1 MTLRIKKVDITLG
14 PWNSHAFLF
23 IPSKEVELKKAA
35 AVFTHGY
42 TSHKGSILT
51 WPTRLAEEGIASILF
66 DLPGHYL
73 GSFNEVNSFEEFKKD
88 SHKLFQSAYN
98 QLSNEVD
105 TKDKKII
112 LGGHSLGGLLACKA
126 LALSEFDG
134 VDKMAIAV
142 GLGLA
147 PEKGTHL
154 FETDFYKSTLII
166 REQLVSAE
174 LNHENVFNW
183 LKSEKE
189 SLSVSDNRVH
199 LITGMDDL
207 VVGKSG
213 SERLKELLES
223 KNNTVTLDRPTKLPH
238 HMPEMGASFVKKF
251 LKSEGI
257 I

>member
-1 MTLRIKKVDITLG
+1 MTLRIKKIDITRG
-14 PWNSHAFLF
+14 TWKSHAFIFL
-23 IPSKEVELKKAA
+23 PSKDTELKNAIG
-35 AVFTHGY
+35 VLTHGY

-73 GSFNEVNSFEEFKKD
+73 GSFNEVNSFDEFKNK
-88 SHKLFQSAYN
+88 SHELFYSAY
-98 QLSNEVD
+98 QGLSSEID
-105 TKDKKII
+105 TKDKKLI
-112 LGGHSLGGLLACKA
+112 LAGHSLGGLLACKA
-126 LALSEFDG
+126 LGLNEFDG
-134 VDKMAIAV
+134 IDKLAIAV

-147 PEKGTHL
+147 PDKGTHL

-166 REQLVSAE
+166 REQLVSPE

-183 LKSEKE
+183 LKAEKE
-189 SLSVSDNRVH
+189 SLSITGHRVH

-213 SERLKELLES
+213 SERLKQLLED
-223 KNNTVTLDRPTKLPH
+223 KGNTVSLNRPTKLPH
-238 HMPEMGASFVKKF
+238 HLPEMGAAFVKKF